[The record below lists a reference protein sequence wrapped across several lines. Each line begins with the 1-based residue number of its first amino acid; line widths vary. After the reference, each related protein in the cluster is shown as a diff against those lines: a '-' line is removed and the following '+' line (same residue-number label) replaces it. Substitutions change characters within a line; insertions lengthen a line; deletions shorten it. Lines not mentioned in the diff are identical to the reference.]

1 MRGSGILMPVFSLPG
16 NYGIGCFSKEA
27 YKFVDFLKEAGQTYW
42 QILPLGPTS
51 YGDSPYQSFSTF
63 AGNPYFIDLD
73 SLKERGLI
81 KQSEIDK
88 ADFGSDERKIAYD
101 KLYKH
106 RFKLLHKAYER
117 SNIYENPSF
126 HEFKKNN
133 EYWLRDYARFMAIK
147 DFFKGVSFY
156 EWPDDIRYRHDYAI
170 SYYEEKLYFDI
181 EFYEFLQFEFF
192 TEWMDL
198 KKYANENGIKIIG
211 DIPIYVAAD
220 SADVWAHPELFQMD
234 DTGMPSAV
242 AGCPPDSFAKEGQLW
257 GNPLYRWD
265 YHSQTGYDWWIRRM
279 KKCREL
285 YDVIRIDHFRGFD
298 EYYSVPFG
306 APNAVNGHWEKGPGI
321 NLFNTI
327 NYYLQGIEIIAEDLG
342 FITDSVRRLVKD
354 SGYPNM
360 KVLEF
365 AFDSRDSSGAQ
376 NYLPYN
382 YDTNC
387 VVYTGTHD
395 NETVKGWL
403 KSILPKEVKMISD
416 YVGAKDLDEDE
427 LVDTVIRMAMSST
440 ARLCV
445 IPLQDYLHMENEAR
459 INHPSTIGTNWLF
472 RFKSSDMTKKL
483 AKRILTET
491 KKYGR

>member
-117 SNIYENPSF
+117 SNIYENPAF
-126 HEFKKNN
+126 CEFKKNN